1 VKFDLH
7 KRTEVTLDQLRAI
20 APILQPSLKQVT
32 SILCTSRSFPIVPL
46 AHACLRYRKAIF
58 SLTHTIFVS
67 ECVPCVQLWRQ
78 ELDSVLTAAYWKK
91 HVLST
96 ISQMRYNEI

>member
-1 VKFDLH
+1 MCAASAQQGLADLH
-7 KRTEVTLDQLRAI
+7 QKLPVLTVKRPEVTLDQLRAI
-20 APILQPSLKQVT
+20 ASILQPSL
-32 SILCTSRSFPIVPL
+32 
-46 AHACLRYRKAIF
+46 
-58 SLTHTIFVS
+58 
-67 ECVPCVQLWRQ
+67 EQLWRQ